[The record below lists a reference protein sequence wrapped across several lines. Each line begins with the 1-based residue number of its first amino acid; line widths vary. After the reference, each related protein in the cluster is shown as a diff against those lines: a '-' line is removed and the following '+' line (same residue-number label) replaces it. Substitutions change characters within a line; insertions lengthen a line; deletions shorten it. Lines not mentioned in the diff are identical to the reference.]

1 VATQEQMEINKRNV
15 SEFYDLIINKK
26 DFESARKYMGLR
38 YKQHNPLV
46 KDYPEGLGE
55 FINFL
60 KTNHPGAKSEILR
73 IFADGD
79 YVILHVHSIRPPSIH
94 RAIIEIFRLENG
106 KIDEHWD
113 VIQEVPENS
122 ANPNTMF

>member
-1 VATQEQMEINKRNV
+1 MEINKRNV
-15 SEFYDLIINKK
+15 AAFYDLIINKK
-26 DFESARKYMGLR
+26 DFESASKYMGPR

-46 KDYPEGLGE
+46 KDYPEGLKE

-60 KTNHPGAKSEILR
+60 KTNYPEAKSEILR

-79 YVILHVHSIRPPSIH
+79 YVILHVHSVRPPSTH

-113 VIQEVPENS
+113 VIQEVPDPATSKNS
-122 ANPNTMF
+122 NGMF